1 MIIEDDRD
9 RFPVG
14 FGRDWLSTNLETDRY
29 RRRIERHKKRETD
42 RYKNRERERET
53 WRCVSRGE
61 KCHRVVRCCEY
72 LVLFQSSN
80 KIEVG
85 AESRLRGR

>member
-29 RRRIERHKKRETD
+29 RWRIERHKKRETD
-42 RYKNRERERET
+42 RYKNRERERE
-53 WRCVSRGE
+53 RERHGDA
-61 KCHRVVRCCEY
+61 CHVVKS
-72 LVLFQSSN
+72 V
-80 KIEVG
+80 IE
-85 AESRLRGR
+85 L